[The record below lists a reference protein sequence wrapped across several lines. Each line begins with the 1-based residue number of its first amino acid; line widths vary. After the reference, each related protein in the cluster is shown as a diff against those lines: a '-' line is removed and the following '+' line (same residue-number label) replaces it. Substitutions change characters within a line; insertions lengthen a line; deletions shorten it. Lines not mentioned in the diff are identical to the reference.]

1 MIQIS
6 CQISR
11 FIVSVLKPWVPCYM
25 IHRNNVN
32 ALLLK
37 IFFLP
42 LFFFVWPRLKK
53 SNIIFQY
60 IFNCSAKHSLKS
72 FTGFV
77 ELGHGAF
84 GVVYRAKV
92 KADGEIVALKEVNNV
107 GTGAYKEVQIL
118 QNITHPNIIRF
129 IATFEENRKLYI
141 VMEYA
146 DKGTLATLGMDWN
159 EKNIWEFT
167 EQLAAGLSY
176 LHGKRIIH
184 RDLKPNNILCVSA
197 GNRSKVMFKISDFGI
212 AKLFQPSQGRNYY
225 TGTAIGYVYR
235 YCYVAP
241 EVLKDE
247 EYTFS
252 ADMFSFGALISFVC
266 NKGNHLFRSTDE
278 ILNWQGTEDP
288 VPLIYTSDLRNIVS
302 DLLRPNYRNRPSADE
317 VCHIAVERQKKF

>member
-1 MIQIS
+1 MA
-6 CQISR
+6 
-11 FIVSVLKPWVPCYM
+11 KTE
-25 IHRNNVN
+25 
-32 ALLLK
+32 
-37 IFFLP
+37 
-42 LFFFVWPRLKK
+42 K

-60 IFNCSAKHSLKS
+60 IFNCSAKDSLKS
-72 FTGFV
+72 FTGFE
-77 ELGHGAF
+77 ELGRGAF

-92 KADGEIVALKEVNNV
+92 KAEGEIVAIKEVNNI

-118 QNITHPNIIRF
+118 QNITHHNIIRF

-184 RDLKPNNILCVSA
+184 RDLKPNNILCVSTS
-197 GNRSKVMFKISDFGI
+197 NRSKVRFKISDFGI
-212 AKLFQPSQGRNYY
+212 AKLFEYTQERKYY
-225 TGTAIGYVYR
+225 TGTGIGYVYR
-235 YCYVAP
+235 YCYMAP
-241 EVLKDE
+241 EVLEDK

-278 ILNWQGTEDP
+278 IFNWQGTEAP
-288 VPLIYTSDLRNIVS
+288 VSLIYTSDLRDIVS

-317 VCHIAVERQKKF
+317 VCHIAIKWQKKF